1 MIRQGKQDDGKEM
14 MRKYEIREKSERNGA
29 II

>member
-14 MRKYEIREKSERNGA
+14 MGNMEIRGKSERNGA
-29 II
+29 IF